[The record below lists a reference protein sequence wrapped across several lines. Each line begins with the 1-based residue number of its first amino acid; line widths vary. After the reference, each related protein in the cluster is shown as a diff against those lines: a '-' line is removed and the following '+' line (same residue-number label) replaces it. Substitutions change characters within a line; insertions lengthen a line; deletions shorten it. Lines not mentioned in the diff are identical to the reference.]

1 MLNRKPLLLGHRGAR
16 ARGLQRSTSDFPA
29 ENSLAAFEFALDHGC
44 DGFEFD
50 VRHTR
55 DGRNVLWHDACWNGR
70 DIAST
75 DYLDLT
81 DRSGNRLPVLED
93 VLDRFG
99 DRAYLD
105 IELKVSGYEECV
117 VAPLRANPP
126 QRGFM
131 VSSFLP
137 EVILQLRRMADEL
150 PLGFICDRDDALS
163 LWRELPISVLLPHYA
178 LVQPALALDVHQRG
192 LQIMT
197 WTLNDRRRMRQ
208 LADWGIDGLISDD
221 PRLLYQTFHS
231 E

>member
-1 MLNRKPLLLGHRGAR
+1 M
-16 ARGLQRSTSDFPA
+16 
-29 ENSLAAFEFALDHGC
+29 AAFEFALDHGC

-55 DGRNVLWHDACWNGR
+55 DGRNVLWHDAGWNGR

-81 DRSGNRLPVLED
+81 DRNGDRLACLED
-93 VLDRFG
+93 VIEKFG
-99 DRAYLD
+99 TRAYLD
-105 IELKVSGYEECV
+105 IEIKVSGHEESV
-117 VAPLRANPP
+117 IAAVRANPP

-137 EVILQLRRMADEL
+137 EVILQLHEMADEL
-150 PLGFICDRDDALS
+150 PLGFICDRGDVLS
-163 LWRELPISVLLPHYA
+163 LWRELPISVLLPHYP

-197 WTLNDRRRMRQ
+197 WTVNEKRRMLQ
-208 LADWGIDGLISDD
+208 LADQCIDGLISDD
-221 PRLLYQTFHS
+221 PHLLYQTFHS

>member
-1 MLNRKPLLLGHRGAR
+1 
-16 ARGLQRSTSDFPA
+16 
-29 ENSLAAFEFALDHGC
+29 LAAFEFALDHGC

-55 DGRNVLWHDACWNGR
+55 DGRNVLWHDAGWNGR

-81 DRSGNRLPVLED
+81 DRNGGRLACLED
-93 VLDRFG
+93 VIEKFG
-99 DRAYLD
+99 MRAYLD
-105 IELKVSGYEECV
+105 IEIKVSGYEESV
-117 VAPLRANPP
+117 IAAVRANPP

-137 EVILQLRRMADEL
+137 EVILQLHEMADEL
-150 PLGFICDRDDALS
+150 PRGFICGRGDALS
-163 LWRELPISVLLPHYA
+163 LWRELPISVLLPHYP

-197 WTLNDRRRMRQ
+197 WTVNEKRRMLQ
-208 LADWGIDGLISDD
+208 LADQCIDGLISDD
-221 PRLLYQTFHS
+221 PHLLYQTFHS

>member
-16 ARGLQRSTSDFPA
+16 AHGLQRSTSNFPA
-29 ENSLAAFEFALDHGC
+29 ENSLAAFEYALEHGC

-55 DGRNVLWHDACWNGR
+55 DGRNVLWHDASWNGLH
-70 DIAST
+70 IAST

-81 DRSGNRLPVLED
+81 DRSGGRLACLED
-93 VLDRFG
+93 VLEIFG
-99 DRAYLD
+99 SRAYLD
-105 IELKVSGYEECV
+105 IEIKVSGHEESV
-117 VAPLRANPP
+117 IAALRANPP
-126 QRGFM
+126 QRGFI

-137 EVILQLRRMADEL
+137 EVLLRLHEMADEL
-150 PLGFICDRDDALS
+150 PLGFICDRGDALS
-163 LWRELPISVLLPHYA
+163 LWRELPIGVLLPHYA
-178 LVQPALALDVHQRG
+178 MVQPALTLDVHNRG

-197 WTLNDRRRMRQ
+197 WTVNDQRRMRQ
-208 LADWGIDGLISDD
+208 LADWEIDGLISDD